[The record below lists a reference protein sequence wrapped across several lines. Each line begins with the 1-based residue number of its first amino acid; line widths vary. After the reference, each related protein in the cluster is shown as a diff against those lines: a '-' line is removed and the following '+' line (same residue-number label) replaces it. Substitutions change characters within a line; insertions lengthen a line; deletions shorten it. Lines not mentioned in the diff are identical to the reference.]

1 MKEGKLVFTDT
12 GRYAI
17 PLENGSLHE
26 LTSGDVVQVLVD
38 GKWETTRVESSMKKY
53 YFVNGYPIEGA
64 VVKTDDLLLK
74 GIYDNSEQ

>member
-1 MKEGKLVFTDT
+1 MKEGKVVFTNT
-12 GRYAI
+12 GRYAV

-53 YFVNGYPIEGA
+53 YLVNGCPIEGA
-64 VVKTDDLLLK
+64 EVRIK
-74 GIYDNSEQ
+74 